1 MRIGVS
7 CLQIDP
13 AYMGGVNTY
22 TLGLLDGFASLRAN
36 CDFCLYV
43 TEANQ
48 SLFARFRGEQHFEIR
63 VLPNRFLM
71 GRKSLCRASLLS
83 GSRTLYRNTSDL
95 LFGGIR
101 RLMESE
107 VDIMYVP
114 TVVLQFFNAGKPT
127 VLSIHDIQHVHFPE
141 FFTWTRRLSRQ
152 ITYGLSVKYTTYL
165 QASSEFIKQDL
176 LQHYRNL
183 RSEQVEVI
191 PEGVNLAEFGW
202 SRDDASLQERYR
214 LPPRYLLYPAQLW
227 PHKNHLLLL
236 AALKKIEIGLRLK
249 IPVVLTGAR
258 FSAATDVFNFIA
270 KAQMDY
276 VHYLGT
282 IPFDDLVSLYQK
294 ADLVIAAGLYESNC
308 LPVLEASAA
317 GTPVIASRIPPNEEL
332 SSTLQLNLF
341 DPKDADDLSRTILK
355 LWNEPKLRSAHSAH
369 NRKHVAEYSW
379 TNAAQKYL
387 DWFDRIA
394 SAGNGY
400 KEVGGLTASHTLRA
414 YGASRR

>member
-13 AYMGGVNTY
+13 AYTGGVNTY

-36 CDFCLYV
+36 CHFSLYV

-48 SLFARFRGEQHFEIR
+48 SLFARFQEKQNFEVR
-63 VLPNRFLM
+63 VLPNRVLM

-83 GSRTLYRNTSDL
+83 GSRTLYRSASDL
-95 LFGGIR
+95 LFGGVR
-101 RLMESE
+101 RLMEFE
-107 VDIMYVP
+107 VDILYVP
-114 TVVLQFFNAGKPT
+114 TVVLQFFNVGKPT

-141 FFTWTRRLSRQ
+141 FFTWTRRLSRE
-152 ITYGLSVKYTTYL
+152 ITYGLSVEHTTFL

-176 LQHYRNL
+176 LQHYRDL

-191 PEGVNLAEFGW
+191 PEGVNLAEFGL
-202 SRDDASLQERYR
+202 SRADASLQERYR
-214 LPPRYLLYPAQLW
+214 LPARYLLYPAQLW
-227 PHKNHLLLL
+227 PHKNHMLLL
-236 AALKKIEIGLRLK
+236 AALKKIEIGSGLK
-249 IPVVLTGAR
+249 IPLVLTGGR
-258 FSAATDVFNFIA
+258 FSAATEIFNFIA
-270 KAQMDY
+270 EAQMDY
-276 VHYLGT
+276 IHYLGKV
-282 IPFDDLVSLYQK
+282 PFDDLVSLYQE
-294 ADLVIAAGLYESNC
+294 ADAVIAAGLYESNC

-355 LWNEPKLRSAHSAH
+355 LWNEPSLRSAQSAH
-369 NRKHVAEYSW
+369 NRKHVAAYSW

-387 DWFDRIA
+387 DWFGRIDRQGSEARLRSHRIA
-394 SAGNGY
+394 
-400 KEVGGLTASHTLRA
+400 V
-414 YGASRR
+414 

>member
-13 AYMGGVNTY
+13 AYAGGVNTY

-36 CDFCLYV
+36 CHFCLYV

-48 SLFARFRGEQHFEIR
+48 SLFARFQEEQHFEVR
-63 VLPNRFLM
+63 VLPNRFLV
-71 GRKSLCRASLLS
+71 GKRNLCRASLLS
-83 GSRTLYRNTSDL
+83 GSRTLYISTSDL
-95 LFGGIR
+95 LFGGVR

-107 VDIMYVP
+107 VDIVYVP
-114 TVVLQFFNAGKPT
+114 TVVLQFFNASKPT

-141 FFTWTRRLSRQ
+141 FFSWTRRLSRQ
-152 ITYGLSVKYTTYL
+152 ITYGLSVQYTTFL
-165 QASSEFIKQDL
+165 QASSEFIRQDL
-176 LQHYRNL
+176 LQHYRDL

-191 PEGVNLAEFGW
+191 PEGVNLAEFGLL
-202 SRDDASLQERYR
+202 RDDASLQERYR
-214 LPPRYLLYPAQLW
+214 LPKRYLLYPAQLW

-236 AALKKIEIGLRLK
+236 AALKKIERELGLK
-249 IPVVLTGAR
+249 IPLVLTGAR
-258 FSAATDVFNFIA
+258 FSAATEIFKFIA
-270 KAQMDY
+270 ETQTDY
-276 VHYLGT
+276 IHYLGK
-282 IPFDDLVSLYQK
+282 IPFDDLVGLYQK

-341 DPKDADDLSRTILK
+341 DPKSSHDLSQIILK
-355 LWNEPKLRSAHSAH
+355 LWNEPNLRSAQSAH
-369 NRKHVAEYSW
+369 NREHVAAYSW

-387 DWFDRIA
+387 DWFERIA
-394 SAGNGY
+394 SSRSRQGSEARLSAHR
-400 KEVGGLTASHTLRA
+400 LTV
-414 YGASRR
+414 

>member
-22 TLGLLDGFASLRAN
+22 TLGLLDGFASLQGN
-36 CDFCLYV
+36 CHLCLYV

-48 SLFARFRGEQHFEIR
+48 SLFARFKEEQHFEVR
-63 VLPNRFLM
+63 VLPKRFLR

-83 GSRTLYRNTSDL
+83 GSRTLYRSTSNL
-95 LFGGIR
+95 LFGDIR

-107 VDIMYVP
+107 VDIVYVP

-152 ITYGLSVKYTTYL
+152 ITYGLSVEHTTFL

-176 LQHYRNL
+176 LHHYRDL
-183 RSEQVEVI
+183 RSEQIEVV
-191 PEGVNLAEFGW
+191 PEGVNLMEFG
-202 SRDDASLQERYR
+202 SPRNDASLQERYR
-214 LPPRYLLYPAQLW
+214 LPGRYLLYPAQLW

-236 AALKKIEIGLRLK
+236 AALKKIEIGLGLK
-249 IPVVLTGAR
+249 IPLVLTGAR
-258 FSAATDVFNFIA
+258 FSASTDILKFIA
-270 KAQMDY
+270 QAQMDY
-276 VHYLGT
+276 IHYLGKV
-282 IPFDDLVSLYQK
+282 PFDDLVSIYQK

-308 LPVLEASAA
+308 LPVLEAAAA

-332 SSTLQLNLF
+332 ASTLHLNLF
-341 DPKDADDLSRTILK
+341 DAKDADDLSRTILK
-355 LWNEPKLRSAHSAH
+355 LWNEPNLRSAQSAH
-369 NRKHVAEYSW
+369 NRKHVAAYSW

-394 SAGNGY
+394 SASSRQGS
-400 KEVGGLTASHTLRA
+400 EARLRSHRLA
-414 YGASRR
+414 V